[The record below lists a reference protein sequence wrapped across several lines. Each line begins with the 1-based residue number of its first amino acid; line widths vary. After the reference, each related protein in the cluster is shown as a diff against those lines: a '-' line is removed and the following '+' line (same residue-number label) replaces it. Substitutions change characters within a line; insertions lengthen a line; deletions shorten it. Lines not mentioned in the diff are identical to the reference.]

1 MKGMILVGKN
11 KASDNIRAFNLYE
24 KTMFELRNSM
34 EGDHFTQATKTVANQ
49 FLLPQTEAKEAI
61 YKGYAERH
69 DLSYEEAKALIKTSR
84 ISSIRS
90 EEFEDY
96 YRENRIDL
104 DKLQK
109 EYDDKED
116 GIELRTHTSWLSDRV
131 LEEVEMLRETFNNLD
146 RAVIID

>member
-1 MKGMILVGKN
+1 MEGMIPVGK
-11 KASDNIRAFNLYE
+11 KKVSDNHRAFSLYQ
-24 KTMFELRNSM
+24 KAIVELRDTA
-34 EGDHFTQATKTVANQ
+34 EDDHFTHAVKAVANQ
-49 FLLPQTEAKEAI
+49 LHLSQTEAKEAI

-69 DLSYEEAKALIKTSR
+69 DLSYEESKAIVKTQR
-84 ISSIRS
+84 NKLNLA
-90 EEFEDY
+90 EGFDEFY
-96 YRENRIDL
+96 QENRIDL

-131 LEEVEMLRETFNNLD
+131 LEEVEKLREAFNNLD